1 MQQKCLLVASLL
13 VSLMNLTW
21 SLSFTTQRQ
30 KATSSIKKKQ
40 NGWVSFKHLSMKDR
54 SAAYW
59 FTVGDSVAVVGDVI
73 KAGYNVKGR
82 HGKVLDTWEK
92 CDVDPTC
99 CCAEWV
105 DAGMS
110 IRVEF
115 HGTESDENGQG
126 SFVHYFAEDE
136 LLKIQKES
144 ITQVGAFNL
153 PFDGMSCK
161 AFKLEQ
167 LAAQRNSVV
176 QQISADGLDALG
188 IVDQS

>member
-1 MQQKCLLVASLL
+1 
-13 VSLMNLTW
+13 
-21 SLSFTTQRQ
+21 
-30 KATSSIKKKQ
+30 
-40 NGWVSFKHLSMKDR
+40 MKDR

-73 KAGYNVKGR
+73 KAGCNVKGR

-105 DAGMS
+105 DTGMS

-115 HGTESDENGQG
+115 QGTASDENGQG
-126 SFVHYFAEDE
+126 SFVHYFAEEE
-136 LLKIQKES
+136 LLKIQKE
-144 ITQVGAFNL
+144 IVTQVSVDTL

-176 QQISADGLDALG
+176 QRTSADGLGDLG